1 MHTTNYENTFIWV
14 AEDCPV
20 TEAETPLPRG
30 GKPTIASLQFELI
43 TARPYEL
50 TSDDV
55 LFEVYAKRQRL
66 SESDRDEA
74 RVQFFA
80 KPQACLRASPLGK
93 RYGWGIHSDADGHVA
108 IYAIGTDEYEVFA
121 ADDST
126 TQLRAM
132 RSKRAR

>member
-1 MHTTNYENTFIWV
+1 MHTTNYVNTFIRV
-14 AEDCPV
+14 AEDCPA
-20 TEAETPLPRG
+20 TEAESPLPRG
-30 GKPTIASLQFELI
+30 GKPTVASLQFELI

-55 LFEVYAKRQRL
+55 LFEVHAERQGL
-66 SESDRDEA
+66 SAPDRDEA

-108 IYAIGTDEYEVFA
+108 VFAIGTDEYDALV
-121 ADDST
+121 ADESI